1 MKTRKILFSL
11 SAIGLTLCLIRAL
24 FGHHV
29 TYEFAQTYLE
39 PILSNPIYKEI
50 YWSSYMWVLSCSIIL
65 ALAGFLIEDNTP
77 AIKSRLFRYS
87 TITLTALTIITTIV
101 ALFTMHCYYGLRVLW
116 APFWLRIILL
126 LTAIIWLIAL
136 AFTPLIGK
144 ISKEL
149 RWGVIVGICLIAL
162 PLLLQIVS
170 AIAYFSNGHILHL
183 HSNAL
188 FTWMRYFVPVV
199 LLLWYC
205 VWQYHSRYCLQ
216 DTSTTCGQPLCSH
229 FSEDFTANGL
239 NNQQVTD
246 MQDVIDPNKDTLS
259 GENQSDNICIVNGKR
274 ISSDNIR
281 TLNSDEIFVF
291 GSNRDGQH
299 AGGAAYYAYSHFGA
313 EWGEGEGLY
322 GQSYALP
329 TMEGEKS
336 FREAVARFIT
346 FAEAHQEYTFL
357 VTAVGCG
364 IAGYS
369 TEEVAPF
376 FAAAAKL
383 TNVYLPKSFIQVLE
397 SINTI

>member
-77 AIKSRLFRYS
+77 AIKSRWFDYYTLA
-87 TITLTALTIITTIV
+87 LTALTLITCIA
-101 ALFTMHCYYGLRVLW
+101 ALFYTPFPYTNTIW
-116 APFWLRIILL
+116 APFWLRILMLLAVVVWLFILAKNPHWGTL
-126 LTAIIWLIAL
+126 SRGLRYAV
-136 AFTPLIGK
+136 IG
-144 ISKEL
+144 
-149 RWGVIVGICLIAL
+149 GICLIAL
-162 PLLLQIVS
+162 PLLLQSVS

-188 FTWMRYFVPVV
+188 FTWMRYFVPAV

-205 VWQYHSRYCLQ
+205 VRQYHSRYCLQ

-229 FSEDFTANGL
+229 FPEDFTADRL

-281 TLNSDEIFVF
+281 TLNRDEIFVF

-299 AGGAAYYAYSHFGA
+299 AGGAAYYAYRHFGA

-397 SINTI
+397 SINKI